1 MLRRLLCAYWMTKYV
16 GKFRF
21 EILDDCMEN
30 AKDLKGLLF
39 LPHPVYRIVRENS
52 MVRSVCYRTK
62 RDNFSK
68 RPKATLLAFW
78 LRTESGTGRQFHAEY
93 THTLHVRKG
102 TWLDFFVFFVYIQH
116 TEWMWLTWS
125 TRCCLTPRDTVDTWT
140 TRAQPNYYNCSALIV
155 LSTASELTSTVSPVA
170 PERIWKWGAP
180 VRSESGAPIWREAS
194 GKKFLVMPL
203 HFLGSKSTFSRF
215 GEHFSAGQYSLV
227 SSLFAVLLLTVP
239 PRAQPFVKVGD
250 TCSPCPMESAPLP
263 ESDTLSVYCNTK
275 HLTKILSV
283 TRVQCLSLECDTIRA
298 GCNRK
303 LDY

>member
-102 TWLDFFVFFVYIQH
+102 TWLDFFVF
-116 TEWMWLTWS
+116 LS
-125 TRCCLTPRDTVDTWT
+125 TYSILSECGLHGPRDVAWHHETLLIHEQHAHNPIIT
-140 TRAQPNYYNCSALIV
+140 TAARLSYSV
-155 LSTASELTSTVSPVA
+155 LQAS
-170 PERIWKWGAP
+170 
-180 VRSESGAPIWREAS
+180 
-194 GKKFLVMPL
+194 
-203 HFLGSKSTFSRF
+203 
-215 GEHFSAGQYSLV
+215 
-227 SSLFAVLLLTVP
+227 
-239 PRAQPFVKVGD
+239 
-250 TCSPCPMESAPLP
+250 
-263 ESDTLSVYCNTK
+263 
-275 HLTKILSV
+275 
-283 TRVQCLSLECDTIRA
+283 
-298 GCNRK
+298 
-303 LDY
+303 